1 MDLLCCS
8 KSLSGGRRRPLGSR
22 RRQLEWMTNFVLLV
36 VSLFGVTAGAGL
48 LGFYKIHLLRFL
60 SMEFFILPM
69 VLLGKSNTL
78 LYLVANYEILI
89 TWVKKFNFSIKKISL
104 SCLRW
109 RAVYLICIS
118 NWTCSDI
125 KKKSVFV
132 TFLCLHV
139 IGCILSVTWK
149 YNLLGEGIWFKRY
162 ENMFSKC

>member
-1 MDLLCCS
+1 M
-8 KSLSGGRRRPLGSR
+8 SGGRRRPLGSR

-69 VLLGKSNTL
+69 VLLGKSNIKYWIL
-78 LYLVANYEILI
+78 SYELYWSKNLN
-89 TWVKKFNFSIKKISL
+89 FNQVNIFL
-104 SCLRW
+104 SLRW
-109 RAVYLICIS
+109 RAVYLICVS
-118 NWTCSDI
+118 SWTCSDI

-149 YNLLGEGIWFKRY
+149 YNLLGEGTEFKW
-162 ENMFSKC
+162 

>member
-1 MDLLCCS
+1 M
-8 KSLSGGRRRPLGSR
+8 SGGRRRPLGSR

-69 VLLGKSNTL
+69 VLLGRSNTL
-78 LYLVANYEILI
+78 LYWELNYVYFILVQ
-89 TWVKKFNFSIKKISL
+89 KFKTFHQVNIFL
-104 SCLRW
+104 CLRW
-109 RAVYLICIS
+109 WAVYFICVS
-118 NWTCSDI
+118 NWTCSNI

-139 IGCILSVTWK
+139 IGCIPSVARK
-149 YNLLGEGIWFKRY
+149 YNLLSKGKRFKW
-162 ENMFSKC
+162 